1 MEDRKNGRMDEWMSE
16 RRNVNR
22 GYRKLIVWLDA
33 IEYYRLTC
41 EIFRRFPYELKRVA
55 SQQIASVDSIHR
67 NIAEGYCRRS
77 VKEYLHFLNIAL
89 ASAGESISGLHAY
102 RAGEQLSK
110 ADFDKT
116 DAIAYKLENGLKR
129 LIESL
134 EQKRDAGDWDD
145 SFIVRESNAAYGVT
159 E

>member
-89 ASAGESISGLHAY
+89 AAAGESISGLHAY
-102 RAGEQLSK
+102 RAG
-110 ADFDKT
+110 
-116 DAIAYKLENGLKR
+116 
-129 LIESL
+129 
-134 EQKRDAGDWDD
+134 
-145 SFIVRESNAAYGVT
+145 SN
-159 E
+159 